1 MEDEEVAVETKFS
14 AKERVVEPE
23 DIEWL
28 CKAAKIWGNESPKAC
43 EKALVRSCCE
53 RVKVGAVV
61 TGTAGVN
68 EFVPEDGR
76 AEEEVWSE
84 SNMVATLL
92 FVECPGIK
100 IMSHLQHSAEEM
112 FAEKTRGRNQKNNLE
127 TASAD

>member
-1 MEDEEVAVETKFS
+1 M
-14 AKERVVEPE
+14 
-23 DIEWL
+23 
-28 CKAAKIWGNESPKAC
+28 
-43 EKALVRSCCE
+43 
-53 RVKVGAVV
+53 V

-68 EFVPEDGR
+68 EFVPKDGR